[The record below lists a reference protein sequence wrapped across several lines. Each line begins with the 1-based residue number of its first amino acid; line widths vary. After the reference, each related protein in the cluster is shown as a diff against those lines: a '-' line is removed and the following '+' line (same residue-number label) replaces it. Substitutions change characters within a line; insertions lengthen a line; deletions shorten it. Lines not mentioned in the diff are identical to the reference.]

1 MHTWKR
7 MLSTMML
14 LSTAIVCR
22 LPLEKSYV
30 KLPICLGSTPDRC
43 SKAGSQLPRLRENR
57 KPSDSQ
63 PTCAVK
69 ALMSACNVTMMMCT
83 FLSDRHVWVLGNI
96 VGISQHSSLL
106 SKREDAVHKIPA
118 LEGHQHTLRR
128 RTFKD
133 YEQGIQGKESHHC
146 DVTGSAAEIICDGRG
161 HMLICQRC
169 GDYWLPQVDDDL
181 ALAAVQRQAFS
192 RDRASRCQHKLR
204 RARQGSERLPS

>member
-69 ALMSACNVTMMMCT
+69 ALMSACNVTRMMCT
-83 FLSDRHVWVLGNI
+83 FSSDRHVWVLRNCWYLTAQLIAKQTGECSTQDINT
-96 VGISQHSSLL
+96 
-106 SKREDAVHKIPA
+106 
-118 LEGHQHTLRR
+118 EGHQHTL
-128 RTFKD
+128 
-133 YEQGIQGKESHHC
+133 
-146 DVTGSAAEIICDGRG
+146 
-161 HMLICQRC
+161 
-169 GDYWLPQVDDDL
+169 
-181 ALAAVQRQAFS
+181 
-192 RDRASRCQHKLR
+192 
-204 RARQGSERLPS
+204 